1 MNVRGKSGMS
11 ARFSDRVM
19 LVTGAAQ
26 GIGRR
31 VAERAASEG
40 ARLVLVD
47 RSDFIHHLAN
57 ELTKSGIEAI
67 ALQADLETWEGA
79 SGMADRALSHFGRI
93 DVLVNNVGGA
103 INFKPF
109 TEFTDVEISAEIT
122 RSLMPTLWC
131 CRAVLP
137 AMVTQQQGVI
147 VNVSSAA
154 TRGIHRIPYSAAK
167 GGVNAMTASLAFEYA
182 DAGVRVVATAPGG
195 TEAPP
200 RRISRGTPE
209 AETEQEKAWFQ
220 AHIDQTK
227 ASSLMHRYGTLDEQ
241 AAAILF
247 LASDEASYITGS
259 VLPVAGG
266 DLG

>member
-1 MNVRGKSGMS
+1 MS
-11 ARFSDRVM
+11 RFTDKVM
-19 LVTGAAQ
+19 VITGAAQ

-31 VAERAASEG
+31 VAERAGAEC
-40 ARLVLVD
+40 ARLALVD
-47 RSDFIHHLAN
+47 RSDLIHDVVA
-57 ELTKSGIEAI
+57 ELGEQGVDAI

-79 SGMADRALSHFGRI
+79 EEVMNRSLEHFGRI
-93 DVLVNNVGGA
+93 DILINNVGGA

-109 TEFTDVEISAEIT
+109 TEFSETEIAAEIT

-137 AMVTQQQGVI
+137 TMVEQGGGVI

-182 DAGVRVVATAPGG
+182 EHGIRVVATAPGG

-200 RRISRGTPE
+200 RKISRGTPE
-209 AETEQEKAWFQ
+209 PRNEQEQAWFQ

-227 ASSLMHRYGTLDEQ
+227 QSCLMGRYGTLDEM
-241 AAAILF
+241 AAPILF
-247 LASDEASYITGS
+247 MASSDASYITGS

>member
-1 MNVRGKSGMS
+1 MSRFTDGRFNGK
-11 ARFSDRVM
+11 VM
-19 LVTGAAQ
+19 VITGAAQ

-31 VAERAASEG
+31 VAERAATEG
-40 ARLVLVD
+40 ARLALVD
-47 RSDFIHHLAN
+47 RADLVQEVVAGLV
-57 ELTKSGIEAI
+57 EQGVDAI

-79 SGMADRALSHFGRI
+79 AEVMAKSVEHFGRI
-93 DVLVNNVGGA
+93 DILINNVGGA

-109 TEFTDVEISAEIT
+109 TEFSATEISAEIN

-137 AMVTQQQGVI
+137 TMVEQGGGVI

-167 GGVNAMTASLAFEYA
+167 GGINAMTASLAFEYA
-182 DAGVRVVATAPGG
+182 EHGIRVVATAPGG

-200 RRISRGTPE
+200 RKISRGTPE
-209 AETEQEKAWFQ
+209 PRNETEQAWFQ
-220 AHIDQTK
+220 AHIDQTRQ
-227 ASSLMHRYGTLDEQ
+227 SCLFGRYGTLDEM
-241 AAAILF
+241 AAPILF
-247 LASDEASYITGS
+247 MASDDASYITGS

-266 DLG
+266 DQG

>member
-1 MNVRGKSGMS
+1 MLAQLRG
-11 ARFSDRVM
+11 RIPHP
-19 LVTGAAQ
+19 T
-26 GIGRR
+26 
-31 VAERAASEG
+31 
-40 ARLVLVD
+40 
-47 RSDFIHHLAN
+47 
-57 ELTKSGIEAI
+57 TKS
-67 ALQADLETWEGA
+67 
-79 SGMADRALSHFGRI
+79 H
-93 DVLVNNVGGA
+93 
-103 INFKPF
+103 FKPF
-109 TEFTDVEISAEIT
+109 TEFTDTEIAAEIT

-131 CRAVLP
+131 CRAALP
-137 AMVTQQQGVI
+137 TMVEQGSGVI

-182 DAGVRVVATAPGG
+182 EHGIRVVATAPGG

-209 AETEQEKAWFQ
+209 PRNEQEKAWFQ

-227 ASSLMHRYGTLDEQ
+227 ESCLMGRYGTLDEM
-241 AAAILF
+241 AAPILF
-247 LASDEASYITGS
+247 MASSDASYITGS

>member
-1 MNVRGKSGMS
+1 MS
-11 ARFSDRVM
+11 QRFQNKVM
-19 LVTGAAQ
+19 VITGAAQ
-26 GIGRR
+26 GIGQRL
-31 VAERAASEG
+31 AELAAAEG
-40 ARLVLVD
+40 GRLVLVD
-47 RSDFIHHLAN
+47 RADDIHEVVAGLH
-57 ELTKSGIEAI
+57 EQGCEVI
-67 ALQADLETWEGA
+67 AVQADLETYAGA
-79 SGMADRALSHFGRI
+79 EQAMQAAREKFGRI
-93 DVLVNNVGGA
+93 DILVNNVGGA

-109 TEFTDVEISAEIT
+109 TEFTETQIAAEIN

-131 CRAVLP
+131 CRAALP
-137 AMVTQQQGVI
+137 TMVEQGGGVI

-182 DAGVRVVATAPGG
+182 EHGIRVVATAPGG

-200 RRISRGTPE
+200 RRISRGTPTPSN
-209 AETEQEKAWFQ
+209 ETEQAWFQ

-227 ASSLMHRYGTLDEQ
+227 QSCLMSRYGTLDEM
-241 AAAILF
+241 AAPILF
-247 LASDEASYITGS
+247 LASDDASYITGS

>member
-1 MNVRGKSGMS
+1 MR
-11 ARFSDRVM
+11 RFQDSRFQDRVM
-19 LVTGAAQ
+19 VITGAAQ

-31 VAERAASEG
+31 VAERAATEG
-40 ARLVLVD
+40 ARLALVD
-47 RSDFIHHLAN
+47 RSDLVQEVVAD
-57 ELTKSGIEAI
+57 LVGQGAEAI

-79 SGMADRALSHFGRI
+79 ETVMARSVEHFGRI
-93 DVLVNNVGGA
+93 DILINNVGGA

-109 TEFTDVEISAEIT
+109 TEFTPEQISAEIT

-137 AMVTQQQGVI
+137 TMIAQGGGVI

-182 DAGVRVVATAPGG
+182 EHGIRVVATAPGG

-200 RRISRGTPE
+200 RKISRGTPE
-209 AETEQEKAWFQ
+209 PRNATEQAWFQ
-220 AHIDQTK
+220 AHIDQTRQ
-227 ASSLMHRYGTLDEQ
+227 SCLFGRYGTLDEM
-241 AAAILF
+241 AAPILF
-247 LASDEASYITGS
+247 MASDEASYITGS

-266 DLG
+266 DQG